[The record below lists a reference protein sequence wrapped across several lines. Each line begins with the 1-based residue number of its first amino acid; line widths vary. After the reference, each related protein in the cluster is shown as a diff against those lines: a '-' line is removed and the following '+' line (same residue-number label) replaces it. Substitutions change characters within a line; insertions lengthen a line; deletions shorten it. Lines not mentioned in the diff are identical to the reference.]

1 MEVRQKSKLEE
12 MERRKVE
19 DRRRRERENAAGM
32 REARNS
38 GSRDS
43 DENQVK
49 LMLQSED
56 NVMNT
61 ADASEIRERQTKT
74 EISVWR
80 RGK

>member
-1 MEVRQKSKLEE
+1 

-32 REARNS
+32 REAWNS
-38 GSRDS
+38 GPRDS

-56 NVMNT
+56 NAMNT
-61 ADASEIRERQTKT
+61 ADTSEVRKRQTKT

-80 RGK
+80 RGE